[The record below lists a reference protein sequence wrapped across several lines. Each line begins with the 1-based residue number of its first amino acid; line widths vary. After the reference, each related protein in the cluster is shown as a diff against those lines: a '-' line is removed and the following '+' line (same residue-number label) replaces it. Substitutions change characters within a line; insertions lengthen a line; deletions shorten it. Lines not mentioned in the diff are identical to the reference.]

1 MFDFTPMWAP
11 DFSGSSAAPPAIQ
24 RGNLVSEHHIVSP
37 KVYVTIFAVLMI
49 CTFLT
54 VAAAKV
60 DLNQYFSGLNVIV
73 ALTIATF
80 KASLVVLFFMH
91 GKYSPK
97 RTQLVIVCSVFWLAI
112 MLFMTMSDYISR
124 PWL

>member
-1 MFDFTPMWAP
+1 
-11 DFSGSSAAPPAIQ
+11 
-24 RGNLVSEHHIVSP
+24 VSEHNIVSP
-37 KVYVTIFAVLMI
+37 KIYITIFAALMV

-54 VAAAKV
+54 VEAAKV
-60 DLNQYFSGLNVIV
+60 DLNHYFPGLNIIV
-73 ALTIATF
+73 ALVIATF

-97 RTQLVIVCSVFWLAI
+97 RTQLVIICSVFWLAI

-124 PWL
+124 PWS

>member
-1 MFDFTPMWAP
+1 
-11 DFSGSSAAPPAIQ
+11 
-24 RGNLVSEHHIVSP
+24 VSEHHIVSP
-37 KVYVTIFAVLMI
+37 KLYLGIFAALMV
-49 CTFLT
+49 CTALT
-54 VAAAKV
+54 VYAATV
-60 DLNQYFSGLNVIV
+60 DLNQYFRGLNVII
-73 ALTIATF
+73 ALAIATF

-97 RTQLVIVCSVFWLAI
+97 RTQLIIICSVFWLAI

>member
-1 MFDFTPMWAP
+1 V
-11 DFSGSSAAPPAIQ
+11 SNHSAE
-24 RGNLVSEHHIVSP
+24 RHIVSP
-37 KVYVTIFAVLMI
+37 KVYLAIFAALMA

-54 VAAAKV
+54 VKAAEI
-60 DLNQYFSGLNVIV
+60 DLNQYFRGLNVIV
-73 ALTIATF
+73 ALVIATF

-91 GKYSPK
+91 GKYSPG
-97 RTQLVIVCSVFWLAI
+97 RTKLVIICSVFWLAV